1 MTAPTPAESANA
13 ANARSMSDLAARLR
27 KKKEEQIA
35 ALPKRNFAEV
45 YTLRMRILGVLIRD
59 ARLSSTLSDQT
70 CADELNVSPETF
82 QHWELG
88 HESPTLPQL
97 EILAYVMGVP
107 VSHFWD
113 TQTISAQQETRHVN
127 ADEYEQLRNRVVATL
142 LRLARQEEKLSQAEL
157 AEACGLP
164 LEKVVDYELGRTP
177 IPFTELTS
185 FASAVR
191 VSLSYFIDD
200 ASRIGAWL
208 NQQESFRLFSE
219 LPDELRDFVSQPSN
233 RVFIELALKLSK
245 IPVHELRDVGAS
257 ILSITL

>member
-1 MTAPTPAESANA
+1 MTAPTPADSANT
-13 ANARSMSDLAARLR
+13 RSMSDLAARLR

-59 ARLSSTLSDQT
+59 ARLSSSLSDQD
-70 CADELNVSPETF
+70 CAAELNIPLETF
-82 QHWELG
+82 QGWELG
-88 HESPTLPQL
+88 QESPTLPQL
-97 EILAYVMGVP
+97 EMLAYVMGVP

-113 TQTISAQQETRHVN
+113 TTTISAQQVARHVN
-127 ADEYEQLRNRVVATL
+127 ADEYAQLRNRVVGTL
-142 LRLARQEEKLSQAEL
+142 LRLARQEEKMSQAEL

-164 LEKVVDYELGRTP
+164 LEKVTDYELGKTP

-185 FASAVR
+185 LSAAAR

-200 ASRIGAWL
+200 ASRIGSWL

-233 RVFIELALKLSK
+233 RAFIELALKLSK
-245 IPVHELRDVGAS
+245 MPVNDLRDVGAS